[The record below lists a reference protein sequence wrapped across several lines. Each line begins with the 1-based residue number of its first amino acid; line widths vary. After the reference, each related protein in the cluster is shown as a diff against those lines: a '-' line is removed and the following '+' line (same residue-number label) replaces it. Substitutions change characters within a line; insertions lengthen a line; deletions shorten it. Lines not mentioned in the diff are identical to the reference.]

1 MSIFDQKVIKYEMK
15 PLSSLEK
22 VFPDETPVYRMEC
35 QMLSG
40 LWGET
45 VSFQVAYTGDF
56 VMRERLDVR
65 VVSEL
70 AEHVHV
76 RTVEMVPVGRA
87 TNGIVDDNYLK
98 TTSGLYPDL
107 LKDLKDGKVIVYPA
121 HYYYMEL
128 NTAKMLNDLDID
140 CQMPEDM
147 MEKRLRAVEE
157 KEK

>member
-76 RTVEMVPVGRA
+76 RTVEMVPVGRIHA
-87 TNGIVDDNYLK
+87 
-98 TTSGLYPDL
+98 SGAAFGWMWIL
-107 LKDLKDGKVIVYPA
+107 
-121 HYYYMEL
+121 
-128 NTAKMLNDLDID
+128 
-140 CQMPEDM
+140 QMRFRRESM
-147 MEKRLRAVEE
+147 R
-157 KEK
+157 

>member
-76 RTVEMVPVGRA
+76 RTVEMVPVGFS
-87 TNGIVDDNYLK
+87 IPSSDNTPSMIPLI
-98 TTSGLYPDL
+98 SSSPIIFG
-107 LKDLKDGKVIVYPA
+107 A
-121 HYYYMEL
+121 
-128 NTAKMLNDLDID
+128 
-140 CQMPEDM
+140 
-147 MEKRLRAVEE
+147 
-157 KEK
+157 

>member
-87 TNGIVDDNYLK
+87 TNGMVDDNYLK
-98 TTSGLYPDL
+98 TTS
-107 LKDLKDGKVIVYPA
+107 
-121 HYYYMEL
+121 
-128 NTAKMLNDLDID
+128 
-140 CQMPEDM
+140 
-147 MEKRLRAVEE
+147 
-157 KEK
+157 